1 MKKRYI
7 AAGGIGAVLLAGLLA
22 LNVSTI
28 GRIYL
33 PSGTGITAKQLCSMV
48 FVSGLDTDYAKR
60 VYIDPLLGDAASAI
74 SVDVDMAEGE
84 VSASIAGLFWRQR
97 AIHREGLGCTLVRGG
112 SELDE
117 DLAMPAAAPFQ
128 PMPLD
133 DAYREVHF
141 DVDAL
146 ESAIDVAF
154 EDPDGRRNTLAVAV
168 LHQGRLVAERY
179 AAEASQDTRFIGWS
193 MTKSITATL
202 AGVLVED
209 GEITLDTVPEIL
221 AGQDDRND
229 ITLDHLLRMTGG
241 LSLREGNDGT
251 DPTSQMLFTQRDM
264 AGFAATRERLHA
276 PGDHWEYMSGNTVLA
291 TYALQSRLGDDLET
305 QVSAVRE
312 RLFEPL
318 GIHTAVIE
326 PDASGTL
333 VGSSYMYATA
343 QDWARLAQ
351 LYIDRGMANGERII
365 PDNWADLAADPTPGS
380 NSDYGLGFWIPIP
393 SDNLPRGTYMMNGF
407 QAQLAFVMPEQDL
420 VIVRFGATNYT
431 SSGSYDLARSV
442 AASLRDPSTLPQ
454 D

>member
-193 MTKSITATL
+193 MTKSITATSP
-202 AGVLVED
+202 AYWS
-209 GEITLDTVPEIL
+209 
-221 AGQDDRND
+221 
-229 ITLDHLLRMTGG
+229 RM
-241 LSLREGNDGT
+241 
-251 DPTSQMLFTQRDM
+251 
-264 AGFAATRERLHA
+264 
-276 PGDHWEYMSGNTVLA
+276 
-291 TYALQSRLGDDLET
+291 
-305 QVSAVRE
+305 
-312 RLFEPL
+312 
-318 GIHTAVIE
+318 
-326 PDASGTL
+326 
-333 VGSSYMYATA
+333 
-343 QDWARLAQ
+343 
-351 LYIDRGMANGERII
+351 
-365 PDNWADLAADPTPGS
+365 
-380 NSDYGLGFWIPIP
+380 
-393 SDNLPRGTYMMNGF
+393 
-407 QAQLAFVMPEQDL
+407 
-420 VIVRFGATNYT
+420 
-431 SSGSYDLARSV
+431 ARS
-442 AASLRDPSTLPQ
+442 RSTRCRKSSP
-454 D
+454 DRMIATTSRWTICSA